1 MIPAIPQP
9 DPLALPAPAWLLW
22 ALLLLTFF
30 LHLIPMNLVLG
41 GSIIGAIARVRGRR
55 SDRTHEAQLAHII
68 VKAMPVLISATV
80 TLGVAALLFLQVLY
94 GRVFFASAVV
104 IGWWW
109 LSVIG
114 LLIVTYYAAYLMAM
128 RESSLG
134 ATGTVLAW
142 LVAAVVGLIALI
154 YGNNMT
160 LMLKPAELVA
170 RYAADGSGS
179 QLNLLDPA
187 LFPRHLHMVLG
198 AIAVS
203 GLAIAVLGVVRL
215 KRDAAFGQWAVR
227 YGAFICTAATV
238 VNMFAGLW
246 WLAALPREV
255 LLQFMGRDMRAI
267 GELLAGIL
275 LTLTGAGHTVLAVTG
290 KRPTLMV
297 TISAVTL
304 LAGIAMMLLTR
315 DTIRRLSLDLAGY
328 QPVNWVA
335 PQWGPIAMF
344 FVLLVLAVGTVIWMT
359 RVLATGKPGAGA
371 L

>member
-1 MIPAIPQP
+1 VIPAIPQP

-22 ALLLLTFF
+22 ALLLLMFF

-41 GSIIGAIARVRGRR
+41 GSIVGAIARVRGRR
-55 SDRTHEAQLAHII
+55 PDRPHEAQLAHII
-68 VKAMPVLISATV
+68 VKAMPVLVSVTV

-94 GRVFFASAVV
+94 GRVFFVSAVV

-109 LSVIG
+109 LGVVG

-134 ATGTVLAW
+134 AGGTFLAW
-142 LVAAVVGLIALI
+142 LIAAVVGLIALI

-170 RYAADGSGS
+170 RYAADGSGA
-179 QLNLLDPA
+179 QLNLSDPA
-187 LFPRHLHMVLG
+187 LLPRHLHMVLG

-203 GLAIAVLGVVRL
+203 GLAIAVLGVVRQAH
-215 KRDAAFGQWAVR
+215 DAVFCRWALR
-227 YGAFICTAATV
+227 YGAFVCVAATV
-238 VNMFAGLW
+238 VNIFAGLW
-246 WLAALPREV
+246 WLAALPRDV
-255 LLQFMGRDMRAI
+255 LLQFMGRDMRAV

-290 KRPTLMV
+290 KRPALMV
-297 TISAVTL
+297 TISAATL
-304 LAGIAMMLLTR
+304 LGGIAMMLLTR

-335 PQWGPIAMF
+335 PQWGPIVIFAAL
-344 FVLLVLAVGTVIWMT
+344 LLVAVGTVVWMT
-359 RVLATGKPGAGA
+359 RAFATSR
-371 L
+371 